1 VTGPSSI
8 RCARARSFI
17 ATPVD
22 GNRLTA
28 SAALQGGTYGT
39 ARRNSA
45 IVTGGAQGIGATYA
59 KALAAEGARV
69 SVCDLDLPDAVVE
82 AIRAAGGDAIGRIC
96 DVSDAKAVAALV
108 EATEAAFGGV
118 QVLVNNAA
126 LFGKIP
132 QKPFTEID
140 SSEWDRVMAVNTR
153 GPFECAR
160 AVFPVMRRRRYGKI
174 INIASGTVFKGT
186 PMMLHYVASKGAVVA
201 MTRAMARELGEHGI
215 CCNALAPGLTLS
227 DTIKGR
233 NDYGGLRTLS
243 VESRALK
250 REETPDDLVGALIFL
265 ASHDSDFMTGQTIL
279 VDGGS
284 AMH

>member
-1 VTGPSSI
+1 M
-8 RCARARSFI
+8 ARLNGI
-17 ATPVD
+17 
-22 GNRLTA
+22 
-28 SAALQGGTYGT
+28 
-39 ARRNSA
+39 SA
-45 IVTGGAQGIGATYA
+45 IVTGAAQGIGATYA
-59 KALAAEGARV
+59 NALAAEGARV
-69 SVCDLDLPDAVVE
+69 SVCDLDPPDAVVQ
-82 AIRAAGGDAIGRIC
+82 AIRAAGGEAIGQIC
-96 DVSDAKAVAALV
+96 DVSDPKAVAALV
-108 EATEAAFGGV
+108 EATERAFGGV

-140 SSEWDRVMAVNTR
+140 SDEWDRVMAVNTR
-153 GPFECAR
+153 GPFECVK
-160 AVFPVMRRRRYGKI
+160 AVLPAMRRQRYGKI

-233 NDYGGLRTLS
+233 NDYGGARALN

-250 REETPDDLVGALIFL
+250 REETPDDLVGALLFL
-265 ASHDSDFMTGQTIL
+265 ASHDSDFMTGQTLL

>member
-1 VTGPSSI
+1 M
-8 RCARARSFI
+8 ARL
-17 ATPVD
+17 D
-22 GNRLTA
+22 GT
-28 SAALQGGTYGT
+28 
-39 ARRNSA
+39 SA
-45 IVTGGAQGIGATYA
+45 IVTGAAQGIGATYA

-69 SVCDLDLPDAVVE
+69 SVCDIDPPDAVVQ
-82 AIRAAGGDAIGRIC
+82 AIHAAGGDAMGQVC
-96 DVSDAKAVAALV
+96 DVSDPKAVAALV
-108 EATEAAFGGV
+108 QATEQAFGGV

-126 LFGKIP
+126 LFGKIA
-132 QKPFTEID
+132 QKPFTEIP
-140 SSEWDRVMAVNTR
+140 SEEWDRVMAVNTR
-153 GPFECAR
+153 GPFECVK
-160 AVFPVMRRRRYGKI
+160 AVVPVMRRQRYGKI

-233 NDYGGLRTLS
+233 NDYGGVRALNI
-243 VESRALK
+243 ESRALK

-265 ASHDSDFMTGQTIL
+265 ASHDSDFMTGQTLL

>member
-1 VTGPSSI
+1 MPRLDG
-8 RCARARSFI
+8 I
-17 ATPVD
+17 A
-22 GNRLTA
+22 
-28 SAALQGGTYGT
+28 
-39 ARRNSA
+39 A
-45 IVTGGAQGIGATYA
+45 IVTGAAQGIGATYA
-59 KALAAEGARV
+59 QAMAAEGARL
-69 SVCDLDLPDAVVE
+69 SVCDLDPPDAVVA
-82 AIRAAGGDAIGRIC
+82 AIRAAGGKAIGRVC

-108 EATEAAFGGV
+108 EATIEAFGGV

-126 LFGKIP
+126 LFGKIAL
-132 QKPFTEID
+132 KPFTEID
-140 SSEWDRVMAVNTR
+140 SGEWDRVLAVNTR
-153 GPFECAR
+153 GPFECVK
-160 AVFPVMRRRRYGKI
+160 AVLPAMRRQRYGKI

-201 MTRAMARELGEHGI
+201 MTRAMARELGEYGI

-233 NDYGGLRTLS
+233 NDYGALRTLNI
-243 VESRALK
+243 ESRSLK

-265 ASHDSDFMTGQTIL
+265 ASHDSDFMTGQTLL